1 MFIKIYYFF
10 KDVPIS
16 NQTRYNVENQE
27 RNLAVIGENGTHSGR
42 KTAEYVT
49 IVSNAI
55 KTSFDEHQQGK
66 SFKKFIMLCPVYK
79 N

>member
-1 MFIKIYYFF
+1 MSIKIYYFF

-16 NQTRYNVENQE
+16 NQTRDTIENQE
-27 RNLAVIGENGTHSGR
+27 RNLAVIGENATHSGR

-49 IVSNAI
+49 TVSNAI

-66 SFKKFIMLCPVYK
+66 SFKKCIMLCPVFK